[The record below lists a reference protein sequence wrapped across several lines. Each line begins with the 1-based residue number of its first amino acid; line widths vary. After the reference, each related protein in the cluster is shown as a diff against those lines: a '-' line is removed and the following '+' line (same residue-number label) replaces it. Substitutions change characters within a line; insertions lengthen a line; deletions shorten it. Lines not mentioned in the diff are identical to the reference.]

1 LLGEVGVL
9 LLESVYLGCEL
20 CDQSLVH
27 VRVFT
32 VEKRLKLFDLTDVGD

>member
-1 LLGEVGVL
+1 M
-9 LLESVYLGCEL
+9 LESGHFGCEL

-32 VEKRLKLFDLTDVGD
+32 VQKRLKLFDLTDVGD